1 LRFSLKQVSSEVRLL
16 RWLQY
21 AVFGSAILYVGRQ
34 IFIPLSFALLISF
47 VLYPL
52 CARLERTG
60 LGRALA
66 ISLAMTILLV
76 VGLLFLALLIYQF
89 VGLVE
94 EWPAIQRK
102 WQASIQELHEVITFI
117 GISETQQQEL
127 LSKMAGLP
135 ASNVLAI
142 IRSTIAASVFSLV
155 MLVLVPV
162 YTFLIL
168 YYRAYWMKIVVRL
181 FPTERKEGLYEIISL
196 TITAY
201 YNFIKG
207 MGLVYLIVGSLN
219 SVGLLL
225 LGVPHALLFGYV
237 ASVLTFVPYV
247 GILVGSMLPI
257 AMAWITFDSIWYP
270 LGVVG
275 VFTFVQY
282 LEANVIFPIAVSH
295 RLNVNTLV
303 MLLAIFVGG
312 TLWGVAGM
320 ILFVPFVG
328 IAKLIADH
336 NPAWK
341 TASMILGVE
350 STN

>member
-1 LRFSLKQVSSEVRLL
+1 MRFSLNQVSSDVRLL

-21 AVFGSAILYVGRQ
+21 AVLGSAILYVGRQ

-76 VGLLFLALLIYQF
+76 VGLLLVALLIYQF

-162 YTFLIL
+162 YAFLIL
-168 YYRAYWMKIVVRL
+168 YYRAYWMKIIVRL
-181 FPTERKEGLYEIISL
+181 FPTERRESLYEIISL

-225 LGVPHALLFGYV
+225 LGVPHSILFGFV

-247 GILVGSMLPI
+247 GIIVGSMLPI
-257 AMAWITFDSIWYP
+257 TMAWITFDSVWYP
-270 LGVVG
+270 LGVIG

-282 LEANVIFPIAVSH
+282 LEANIIFPIAVSH

-303 MLLAIFVGG
+303 MLLAIFAGG

-350 STN
+350 STK